1 MKIKQNR
8 HGAIVPLF
16 AIVLPVMILLSAVA
30 MNLSYM
36 QLTESEL
43 KIATD
48 AAARAGC
55 RSWSTSQDMTTA
67 RNTAAQVAAL
77 NTVGGRAL
85 IFNSNGTDAQV
96 IFGGSVRNEDGGRY
110 QFTPIDDALVQ
121 GGAMV
126 SGVQVNI
133 TQPTNLLMRV
143 ANVDNF
149 NPSASSVASQIDR
162 DIALV
167 IDRSVSMRYYEDSTA
182 FRTLVRGLKNAGT
195 ITPAE
200 SDDATKFKSVSENI
214 IPHLS
219 GKMLDY
225 ANSLNDPNTDIPVYS
240 RGHSLETATEV
251 FFDSLA
257 GTDPVEQI
265 SISSFSQASRIDLEL
280 SENLQ
285 LAEDTVQAMVPMGST
300 AIGDGLLSGLTTLTS
315 DAARQSAVRMIIVFT
330 DGVRN
335 GGIDPIVAVQQVRDE
350 NPNIIIHTVTFSEAA
365 DQAAMRT
372 IAHSANGEHSHART
386 EQELVDIFRR
396 IAVSVPTI
404 LTQ

>member
-85 IFNSNGTDAQV
+85 IFDSNGTDAQI

-240 RGHSLETATEV
+240 RWHSLETATEV

-315 DAARQSAVRMIIVFT
+315 NAARQSAVRMIIVFT

-335 GGIDPIVAVQQVRDE
+335 GGIDPIVAVQQVRNE

-372 IAHSANGEHSHART
+372 IAHSANGEHFHART

>member
-85 IFNSNGTDAQV
+85 IFDSNGTDAQI

-133 TQPTNLLMRV
+133 TP
-143 ANVDNF
+143 
-149 NPSASSVASQIDR
+149 
-162 DIALV
+162 
-167 IDRSVSMRYYEDSTA
+167 VSYTHL
-182 FRTLVRGLKNAGT
+182 TL
-195 ITPAE
+195 
-200 SDDATKFKSVSENI
+200 
-214 IPHLS
+214 
-219 GKMLDY
+219 
-225 ANSLNDPNTDIPVYS
+225 
-240 RGHSLETATEV
+240 
-251 FFDSLA
+251 
-257 GTDPVEQI
+257 
-265 SISSFSQASRIDLEL
+265 
-280 SENLQ
+280 
-285 LAEDTVQAMVPMGST
+285 
-300 AIGDGLLSGLTTLTS
+300 
-315 DAARQSAVRMIIVFT
+315 
-330 DGVRN
+330 
-335 GGIDPIVAVQQVRDE
+335 
-350 NPNIIIHTVTFSEAA
+350 
-365 DQAAMRT
+365 
-372 IAHSANGEHSHART
+372 
-386 EQELVDIFRR
+386 
-396 IAVSVPTI
+396 PTI
-404 LTQ
+404 YSV

>member
-16 AIVLPVMILLSAVA
+16 AIVLPVMIILCAVA

-55 RSWSTSQDMTTA
+55 RAWSTSQDMTTA
-67 RNTAAQVAAL
+67 RNTARQVAAL

-85 IFNSNGTDAQV
+85 MLDSNGNDAQI
-96 IFGGSVRNEDGGRY
+96 IFGASARNEDGGRY
-110 QFTPIDDALVQ
+110 EFTPIDDSLVQ
-121 GGAMV
+121 SGAMV
-126 SGVQVNI
+126 SGVQVNV

-143 ANVDNF
+143 ANIDDF

-195 ITPAE
+195 ITVAE
-200 SDDATKFKSVSENI
+200 SDDATKFKSISENI

-219 GKMLDY
+219 GRMLEY
-225 ANSLNDPNTDIPVYS
+225 ANSLNDPDTVIPVHS
-240 RGHSLETATEV
+240 RWDSLETAAEV
-251 FFDSLA
+251 FFQSLA
-257 GTDPVEQI
+257 GTDPIEQV
-265 SISSFSQASRIDLEL
+265 SISSFAIDSRIDLEL
-280 SENLQ
+280 SENLT
-285 LAEDTVQAMVPMGST
+285 LAEDTVKAMVPNGAT
-300 AIGDGLLSGLTTLTS
+300 AIGDGLLSGLTTLTGE
-315 DAARQSAVRMIIVFT
+315 AARQSAVRIIIVFT

-335 GGIDPIVAVQQVRDE
+335 GGIDPLVAVQQVRDE

-372 IAHSANGEHSHART
+372 IAHTANGEHFHART

-404 LTQ
+404 ITQ